1 MVDGLWKNEQ
11 SNQSSGGSVIEIH
24 LLVVA
29 NGEERKREVNLVFP
43 QT

>member
-1 MVDGLWKNEQ
+1 MVDGLWKKND
-11 SNQSSGGSVIEIH
+11 QSSGGSVIEIH

-29 NGEERKREVNLVFP
+29 NREERKREVNLVFP